1 MDVSEVPM
9 SWNHSVHFPSALI
22 RCRDEDRKLFSA
34 RDIEHEIDESIRQSR
49 SFPFYPDLNAVKAFQ
64 IEGNASDASSLLIPL
79 RDQMLA
85 AAAENEPSGKR
96 RVASQGRLADRL
108 LDGLVLV
115 HRALSDI
122 DHSLLSGRRFV
133 FVRERP
139 ASPTIFH
146 ISTDTSLLAW
156 VDAGPPEKEQP
167 TIYLGFNLTDSV
179 YADLSEG
186 LEDSYGMFLTLL
198 RIEERAVET
207 GYTHTDPLSRE
218 QERQFDLLLDRVI
231 TRAGVFESPPAPI
244 SGKARPFSQKQ
255 RNSLLEQ
262 LDARLPGE
270 SGLFD
275 YNQCRTALDE
285 LERLA
290 RRFKTHNDATSLRE
304 VVRLLVA
311 ASGHDIHEIRNRANI
326 LLERVFAPKEFD
338 APLATQFVTIDAGT
352 SHTFRF
358 ELPRSKTGYFLRI
371 YGDRSAEKLFV
382 DGNLDYTDITLNYSR
397 ESGIW
402 EVSRIFR
409 TLGSYDWVV
418 YRNLKNGPRWVDG
431 SGGRLNV
438 QPSLDG
444 ELVLEI
450 FPDIHGHT
458 RLYWGSENPGMVFN
472 ESGQIIRTGTFGD
485 IRAHLEDL
493 KSRYSISALYVLGI
507 QKRGSNRED
516 WAEEARSPSP
526 FAPMSL
532 TALEPALGGEEGFLG
547 LVEEAHRLGIKI
559 IVDIIPHLNRRSEE
573 LPDEMAVRCYDSQ
586 GNLVVRGSTDG
597 RYGSWN
603 DGKLLNYR
611 KFAVWEWLADSVCTL
626 IEKFDIDGIR
636 FDSSHAVPVMMR
648 RNNYPFLHGDYRS
661 RESLVEG
668 EIIDNN
674 REYDH
679 YVTTGYYDSACAEL
693 IAVPFHYYL
702 YQRIHRLLLRL
713 GKKYFVNLAEC
724 YWGREQYLSRTG
736 TVPYNSALFKICENI
751 IHGKTDVREI
761 YHIYQQH
768 YPSIL
773 PPGAE
778 LLGILGNHD
787 ERRALNTFGARGFK
801 AAVMLTGFLSRI
813 ILDYEGSAEGESWKV
828 YLDNIYVNWNDFER
842 EANRGTQG
850 FYSNLYGNH
859 RRQKGRAHLI
869 WANNNMVAAAVRF
882 SGRKGVLGAFNFADR
897 DERVFLQFDDPSL
910 PIDDDAFYQIIDPV
924 YSTVT
929 GQAGW
934 YSGRELR
941 ESRIEAIIPHTD
953 RYKLLNLTAETDE
966 EKKAAAYPEVLKQ
979 SVFRL
984 CSGNGRNYF
993 LANFAFGELKARS
1006 GSYRKFRDFLLNT
1019 LLPLLDGHRE
1029 TYHLAVKRF
1038 MYNFYRLE
1046 ESRNAAAAVWYL
1058 ITSLQAD
1065 ADEALSSLGAS
1076 LSNAFRGGS
1085 LIFLA
1090 AEADPFSKSG
1100 GLANVVYE
1108 LPREL
1113 SVMGE
1118 ETVVITPYYKQGD
1131 DKVRKK
1137 MDESVRRYGIR
1148 YTGRTVRFY
1157 IQSREYEIGVHY
1169 GLVDGIHYYLLDHHE
1184 FFDGLYF
1191 GVTGEERLRRR
1202 TAFARASAE
1211 VIRTFELDP
1220 LAVFTNDA
1228 FTGIFCSIIRSDP
1241 GYAGHPPFDRASLVH
1256 IVHNGGWQYFDAY
1269 HRYEKGTDLY
1279 RLFNL
1284 GDHEYWRVEDPSDSG
1299 RINCMAAGIRSADRI
1314 VTVSPSYAEQLKIGA
1329 DGMERILHDV
1339 TGINNGVG
1347 TDFRVRAMNKMRED
1361 NFIRRNLS
1369 GLKDA
1374 VSRDSLLKDQL
1385 EEKYPELLQPE
1396 TVDTMKAGRR
1406 RQVLERM
1413 RIKLL
1418 VQLSRGL
1425 QVDPD
1430 APLCVMIHRLTE
1442 QKGFQLL
1449 LEASRGIFSTLG
1461 YQGIIGG
1468 AVAGGDERGDE
1479 LARGLLQLADFFPRQ
1494 VSVGIGY
1501 QDVRIPLL
1509 GADLFLMP
1517 SMHEPG
1523 GISQLE
1529 AFACGSFVCARAT
1542 GGLKDTVKSLAR
1554 SGRSLQGNGVLFSDY
1569 TAPALYDAMQR
1580 FHRIFT
1586 EETPEK
1592 LSAARD
1598 NMIRNVYSW
1607 REPAEKYKDLVYSMK
1622 ELVPGTDQTE

>member
-1 MDVSEVPM
+1 M
-9 SWNHSVHFPSALI
+9 SWNHSVYFPSALI
-22 RCRDEDRKLFSA
+22 RCRDEDRKLFSS
-34 RDIEHEIDESIRQSR
+34 RDIQHEIDESLRQSR
-49 SFPFYPDLNAVKAFQ
+49 GFPFYPDLNSIKAFQ
-64 IEGNASDASSLLIPL
+64 PGEDPKDSASLLIPL
-79 RDQMLA
+79 RDQILA

-96 RVASQGRLADRL
+96 RVVSQGRLADRL
-108 LDGLVLV
+108 LDGLILV
-115 HRALSDI
+115 HRALGDI
-122 DHSLLSGRRFV
+122 DKTLLSGRRFV
-133 FVRERP
+133 FIRERP

-146 ISTDTSLLAW
+146 ISSDTSLLCW

-179 YADLSEG
+179 SADLSEG
-186 LEDSYGMFLTLL
+186 LDDTYNMFLTLL
-198 RIEERAVET
+198 RIEERAIET
-207 GYTHTDPLSRE
+207 GYSHTDPFTRE
-218 QERQFDLLLDRVI
+218 QESELNQLLDRVI
-231 TRAGVFESPPAPI
+231 SRAGVFYSPATPI
-244 SGKARPFSQKQ
+244 AGKSRPFSPRQ
-255 RNSLLEQ
+255 RESLLEQ

-270 SGLFD
+270 SGLFNYD
-275 YNQCRTALDE
+275 QCRAALDE
-285 LERLA
+285 LEKLA
-290 RRFKTHNDATSLRE
+290 RRFKTHDDRASLRE

-338 APLATQFVTIDAGT
+338 APLATSFITLDAGT
-352 SHTFRF
+352 SHTFSF
-358 ELPRSKTGYFLRI
+358 DLPSSRTGYFLRI

-382 DGNLDYTDITLNYSR
+382 HGDLDYTDIILQYSP
-397 ESGIW
+397 ENGKW
-402 EVSRIFR
+402 EASRIFR

-418 YRNLKNGPRWVDG
+418 YRKLKNGSRWVDG

-438 QPSLDG
+438 QPGLDG

-472 ESGQIIRTGTFGD
+472 ESGQIIRTGTFYD
-485 IRAHLEDL
+485 IKAHLEDI

-516 WAEEARSPSP
+516 WAAEARSPSP

-532 TALEPALGGEEGFLG
+532 TALEPALGGEEGFLA
-547 LVEEAHRLGIKI
+547 LVKEAHRLDIKI
-559 IVDIIPHLNRRSEE
+559 VVDVIPHINRRSDE
-573 LPDEMAVRCYDSQ
+573 LPEEMAVRCYDSQ
-586 GNLVVRGSTDG
+586 GNLIVRASTDG

-761 YHIYQQH
+761 YHIYQHH

-801 AAVMLTGFLSRI
+801 AAVMLTSFLSRI

-850 FYSNLYGNH
+850 FYSGLYGSH
-859 RRQKGRAHLI
+859 RQQKGRAHLI
-869 WANNNMVAAAVRF
+869 WANNTMVAAAVRF
-882 SGRKGVLGAFNFADR
+882 SGSRGVIGAFNFADR
-897 DERVFLQFDDPSL
+897 DERAFLQFDDPAL
-910 PIDDDAFYQIIDPV
+910 PVDDDAFYQIIDPV

-929 GQAGW
+929 GLAGW

-953 RYKLLNLTAETDE
+953 RYKLLNLVAETDE
-966 EKKAAAYPEVLKQ
+966 DKKAAAYPEVLKQ
-979 SVFRL
+979 STFRL
-984 CSGNGRNYF
+984 CSGSGAVYF
-993 LANFAFGELKARS
+993 KANFAFRELKARC
-1006 GSYRKFRDFLLNT
+1006 GSYRKFREFLVKT
-1019 LLPLLDGHRE
+1019 LLPLLEGYRD
-1029 TYHLAVKRF
+1029 TVHLALKRF
-1038 MYNFYRLE
+1038 MYNLYRLE
-1046 ESRNAAAAVWYL
+1046 AKQPAAESVWYL
-1058 ITSLQAD
+1058 INSLLED
-1065 ADEALSSLGAS
+1065 KDAS
-1076 LSNAFRGGS
+1076 LKALGDSLKTAFRGGS

-1113 SVMGE
+1113 ASLGE
-1118 ETVVITPYYKQGD
+1118 ETVVITPFYKQGD

-1137 MDESVRRYGIR
+1137 MDESIRRYNIR

-1157 IQSREYEIGVHY
+1157 IQSREYEIGVHH
-1169 GLVDGIHYYLLDHHE
+1169 GMVDGIHYYLLDHHE

-1191 GVTGEERLRRR
+1191 GITGDERLRRR
-1202 TAFARASAE
+1202 TAFARAAAE

-1228 FTGIFCSIIRSDP
+1228 FTGVFCSIVRSDP
-1241 GYAGHPPFDRASLVH
+1241 GYAGQSPFDRASLVH

-1269 HRYEKGTDLY
+1269 HRFEKGTDLF
-1279 RLFNL
+1279 RMFNL
-1284 GDHEYWRVEDPSDSG
+1284 GDHEYWRFEDPSDSG
-1299 RINCMAAGIRSADRI
+1299 RINCMASGIRSADRI
-1314 VTVSPSYAEQLKIGA
+1314 VTVSPSYADQIRIGS

-1347 TDFRVRAMNKMRED
+1347 IDFRLRALEKMQED
-1361 NFIRRNLS
+1361 NFIQRNLKS
-1369 GLKDA
+1369 FKAAVAKDL
-1374 VSRDSLLKDQL
+1374 LLKEQL
-1385 EEKYPELLQPE
+1385 EEKYPELIQPE
-1396 TVDTMKAGRR
+1396 SVDTMRAGRR
-1406 RQVLERM
+1406 RQILERM

-1449 LEASRGIFSTLG
+1449 LEASHGIFSTLG

-1468 AVAGGDERGDE
+1468 AVAGGDDRGDE
-1479 LARGLLQLADFFPRQ
+1479 LARGLLRLADFFPRQ

-1509 GADLFLMP
+1509 GADIFLMP

-1529 AFACGSFVCARAT
+1529 AFACGAFVCARAT
-1542 GGLKDTVKSLAR
+1542 GGLKDTVVSLVR
-1554 SGRSLQGNGVLFSDY
+1554 SGRTLQGNGVLFSDY
-1569 TAPALYDAMQR
+1569 SAPALYDAMQR

-1592 LSAARD
+1592 LSAARET
-1598 NMIRNVYSW
+1598 MIRNVYSW
-1607 REPAEKYKDLVYSMK
+1607 REPAEKYRELVYSTR
-1622 ELVPGTDQTE
+1622 EIIPGTNNS